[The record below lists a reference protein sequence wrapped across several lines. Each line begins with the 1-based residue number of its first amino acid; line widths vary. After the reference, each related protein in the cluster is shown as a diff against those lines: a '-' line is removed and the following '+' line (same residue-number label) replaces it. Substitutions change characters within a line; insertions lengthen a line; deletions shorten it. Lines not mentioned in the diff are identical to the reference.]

1 MPPNNTFG
9 ILTPELVLG
18 LSIKSWTSNPW
29 AWRPIMVTEYFQRY
43 YFDKISRNVS
53 VSKNQ
58 KIQKA
63 EG

>member
-1 MPPNNTFG
+1 MPPNNPFG
-9 ILTPELVLG
+9 VLTPERVLG
-18 LSIKSWTSNPW
+18 WSIKSWTSNPW
-29 AWRPIMVTEYFQRY
+29 AWSPILVTGDFQRY

-58 KIQKA
+58 KNKKT